1 MKQGRFEMQGA
12 EVTGRGFQGDSRVT
26 LDTGKML
33 GHTQNW
39 GRLGKEGAQKEWSAG
54 WGRGAGCSNVSND
67 WVRVLRWGQASALEM
82 DTEES
87 RHLIH
92 MQPWE

>member
-26 LDTGKML
+26 LGTGQML

-39 GRLGKEGAQKEWSAG
+39 GRLGKIGEGGGPE
-54 WGRGAGCSNVSND
+54 RVVSRLGSRC
-67 WVRVLRWGQASALEM
+67 WVQ
-82 DTEES
+82 
-87 RHLIH
+87 
-92 MQPWE
+92 QCQ